1 VAIKIKLATRYWLKT
16 ILMAVVCL
24 GLGFWGLWD
33 YFVDIP
39 QREEAV
45 RRSTVLKSVNAA
57 LATEVGSLQ
66 RSEAG
71 GTVDMALEYAARVPV
86 VGEYEG
92 RSVDLGNTAGW
103 IHSLELFQTALSK
116 GNLETQQQ
124 AIVLVEEGLN
134 LYGSVTPPS
143 KYDRPMQWAF
153 ILCLPFGFYYL
164 WSYRKMSRRSTMYC
178 LDDEGRLTTPEGTWD
193 SEEIKDIDMSRWIA
207 PKGNAR
213 ATWTARVITNDEQ
226 KLLLDD
232 YVYEDMHLIIGALAH
247 RFYPDQ
253 WSPLAKRIQVE
264 NTGDE
269 ADSSE
274 DN

>member
-1 VAIKIKLATRYWLKT
+1 
-16 ILMAVVCL
+16 
-24 GLGFWGLWD
+24 
-33 YFVDIP
+33 
-39 QREEAV
+39 
-45 RRSTVLKSVNAA
+45 
-57 LATEVGSLQ
+57 
-66 RSEAG
+66 
-71 GTVDMALEYAARVPV
+71 
-86 VGEYEG
+86 
-92 RSVDLGNTAGW
+92 
-103 IHSLELFQTALSK
+103 
-116 GNLETQQQ
+116 
-124 AIVLVEEGLN
+124 
-134 LYGSVTPPS
+134 
-143 KYDRPMQWAF
+143 
-153 ILCLPFGFYYL
+153 
-164 WSYRKMSRRSTMYC
+164 MYC